1 LDKPFAG
8 KVAFVTGGTRG
19 IGLASAR
26 EFARRG
32 ADVAIS
38 FFTNRTNAQ
47 NAQAELR
54 EFGGRVELL
63 RGNVGNPEHVDLM
76 FNHLEERLGRLDY
89 FVSNA
94 AMGVMKPAEEL
105 TLADWDRT
113 MEVNVRSLMQGAQ
126 RTLKLVRKHGQGGR
140 IVALSSMGSVR
151 WIPNYAA
158 LGSAKAAIESL
169 VRFLAVEFARD
180 NIVVNCVHAGMV
192 RTDSLKRFSD
202 VEALIEENVRR
213 TPFGRIATA
222 EDIAKVVVMLC
233 THDADWIVGQSIVV
247 DGGYS
252 ISG

>member
-19 IGLASAR
+19 IGFATAR

-38 FFTNRTNAQ
+38 FFTKRTNAQ
-47 NAQAELR
+47 NAQAEL
-54 EFGGRVELL
+54 EKFGGRVALL

-94 AMGVMKPAEEL
+94 AMGVMKPFEEL

-126 RTLKLVRKHGQGGR
+126 HTLKLVRQHRQGGR
-140 IVALSSMGSVR
+140 IVALSSMGAVR
-151 WIPNYAA
+151 FLPQYAA

-169 VRFLAVEFARD
+169 VRFLAVELAPD
-180 NIVVNCVHAGMV
+180 NIIVNCVHAGV
-192 RTDSLKRFSD
+192 VETDSLKRFTDLPS
-202 VEALIEENVRR
+202 LIAENLRR
-213 TPFGRIATA
+213 TPYGRIGTP

-247 DGGYS
+247 DGGFS
-252 ISG
+252 ING